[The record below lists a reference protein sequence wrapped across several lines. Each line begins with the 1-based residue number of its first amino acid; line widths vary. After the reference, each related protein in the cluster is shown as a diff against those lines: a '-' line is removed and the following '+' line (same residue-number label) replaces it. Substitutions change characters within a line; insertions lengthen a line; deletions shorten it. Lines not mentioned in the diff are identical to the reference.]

1 MSRPLHAFLSVT
13 LLTSLPVALVMA
25 EEGGGGAQPNV
36 SLFNIIVSSP
46 VAWVLI
52 AISVAGMA
60 MGIHRLI
67 TIKRDQLVPDG
78 LADDLHNIFAE
89 GISDEGVEDAL
100 NMVAGDE
107 SILGQV
113 FAAALDKR
121 EFGFGSMQEA
131 AESVGNAEHNK
142 YMAQISWLSLL
153 AAIGPML
160 GLLGTVVGMIG
171 AFMKM
176 ATTAGNVDP
185 ASLANDIGGAM
196 ITTAIGLIIA
206 IPMMFLFFLL
216 RARINACVLDATV
229 LTNEVLDY
237 FRPQT

>member
-1 MSRPLHAFLSVT
+1 MSRPLRTFLSVA
-13 LLTSLPVALVMA
+13 LLSIVPVALAVA
-25 EEGGGGAQPNV
+25 QEGSGGAHEHV
-36 SLFNIIVSSP
+36 SLFNIIVSSS

-107 SILGQV
+107 SIFGQV

-121 EFGFGSMQEA
+121 EFGFSSMQEA

-176 ATTAGNVDP
+176 ATSGGNVDP
-185 ASLANDIGGAM
+185 AMLANDIGGAM

-237 FRPQT
+237 FRPQG